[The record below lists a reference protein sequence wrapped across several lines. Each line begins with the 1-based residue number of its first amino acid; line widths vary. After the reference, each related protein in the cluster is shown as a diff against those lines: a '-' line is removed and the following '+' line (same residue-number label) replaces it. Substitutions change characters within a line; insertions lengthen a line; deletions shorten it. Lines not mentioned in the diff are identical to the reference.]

1 MNGENSVAR
10 LLIVDDEEKTRQ
22 GLADYVDW
30 AGLGIDEVK
39 TAGNSEDA
47 IKLCVRFVP
56 DIILSDI
63 RMPGMNG
70 IELCTYI
77 KGQIPDCE
85 IIFLSGYADKEYLKA
100 AIELNAVSY
109 VEKPVDIDEIEDAVG
124 KAMQR
129 IRQSRERK
137 APAPKR
143 RMETAIERQA
153 EILFLV
159 AGPHAETSRER
170 EQTALRLFPGT
181 DLYFRVVLIQCSQ
194 AAENRLQYEARLQE
208 MLARAFAGIKYELA
222 FKDTRHVVLICWSKS
237 RAALADDCADFRLF
251 GEEIAAWNWENQRL
265 FAAVGDFVT
274 EQAAIYQSYYTAS
287 VTLLKVFFDGY
298 GKVKFYQEGQTM
310 RVEFDENLYDLF
322 SACVDRRDS
331 EGAIQI
337 LNEVY
342 RRFRGQ
348 NNVIPSS
355 IKNIYFRFG
364 YRLEA
369 SQRAENKKEK
379 REANES
385 RLQEQYHHY
394 IWEKFISLDTLQEI
408 RDYLEKKTLD
418 ALRVPEYNPVVCKVI
433 SFIRTHYSDEALSV
447 RWLASKVYVS
457 PTYLSRLFKEQTGK
471 SVGQMILDVRME
483 HARELLLDTNLKL
496 QHIAVAVGYSDA
508 SYFAKTFKKAVGIM
522 PSEYRKRNV

>member
-1 MNGENSVAR
+1 MAR

-22 GLADYVDW
+22 GLADYVNW

-39 TAGNSEDA
+39 AAGNSEDA
-47 IKLCVRFVP
+47 IKLCARFVP

-77 KGQIPDCE
+77 KEQIPDCE
-85 IIFLSGYADKEYLKA
+85 IIFLSGYADKDYLKA
-100 AIELNAVSY
+100 AIELNAVVY
-109 VEKPVDIDEIEDAVG
+109 VEKPVDIDEIEDAAK

-129 IRQSRERK
+129 IRQKRERMT
-137 APAPKR
+137 PVLEDR
-143 RMETAIERQA
+143 TETSIARQA
-153 EILFLV
+153 EILSFV
-159 AGPHAETSRER
+159 AGLRTETTEEKER
-170 EQTALRLFPGT
+170 TAIRLFPGI

-194 AAENRLQYEARLQE
+194 AAENRLQYEERLQK
-208 MLARAFAGIKYELA
+208 MFAAAFQEINYELA
-222 FKDTRHVVLICWSKS
+222 FKDTRHAVLICWSQD
-237 RAALADDCADFRLF
+237 RAALADDCESFRVL
-251 GEEIAAWNWENQRL
+251 GEKIAAWNWEKQRL

-274 EQAAIYQSYYTAS
+274 EQISIYQSYYTAS

-331 EGAIQI
+331 EEAIRI

-342 RRFRGQ
+342 RCFRGQ

-369 SQRAENKKEK
+369 AQRSENKNEK
-379 REANES
+379 QNAQEN
-385 RLQEQYHHY
+385 RLEEQYCHY
-394 IWEKFISLDTLQEI
+394 IWEKFIALDTLQEI
-408 RDYLEKKTLD
+408 REYLEKKTQD
-418 ALRVPEYNPVVCKVI
+418 TLRVPEYNPVVWKVI
-433 SFIRTHYSDEALSV
+433 SFIRAHYSEEELSV
-447 RWLASKVYVS
+447 RWLASKAYVS

-471 SVGQMILDVRME
+471 SVGQMIVDVRME
-483 HARELLLDTNLKL
+483 HARELLLDTDLKL
-496 QHIAVAVGYSDA
+496 QHIAVAVGYRDA
-508 SYFAKTFKKAVGIM
+508 SYFAKAFKKAVGIM
-522 PSEYRKRNV
+522 PSEYRKRNI

>member
-1 MNGENSVAR
+1 MAKI
-10 LLIVDDEEKTRQ
+10 LIVDDEEKTRQ
-22 GLADYVDW
+22 GLADYVNW
-30 AGLGIDEVK
+30 ERLGIDGVK

-47 IKLCVRFVP
+47 IKLCARFVP

-77 KGQIPDCE
+77 KEQIPDCE
-85 IIFLSGYADKEYLKA
+85 IIFLSGYADKDYLKA

-109 VEKPVDIDEIEDAVG
+109 VEKPVDIDEIEDAVK

-129 IRQSRERK
+129 IRKKRERI
-137 APAPKR
+137 AGIPER
-143 RMETAIERQA
+143 RAGTFIERQA
-153 EILFLV
+153 EVLSLVTGARAKASGEKEGTAIHLF
-159 AGPHAETSRER
+159 
-170 EQTALRLFPGT
+170 T
-181 DLYFRVVLIQCSQ
+181 DTGLYFRVVLIQCSQ
-194 AAENRLQYEARLQE
+194 AAENRLQYEERLQQ
-208 MLARAFAGIKYELA
+208 MLDSALERINYELA
-222 FKDTRHVVLICWSKS
+222 FKDTRHAVLICWSKDRS
-237 RAALADDCADFRLF
+237 ALADGGKSFQVL
-251 GEEIAAWNWENQRL
+251 EEKIAAWDWNEQRL

-274 EQAAIYQSYYTAS
+274 EQVFIYQSYYTAS

-310 RVEFDENLYDLF
+310 QVEFDENLYDLF

-331 EGAIQI
+331 GEAIRI

-342 RRFRGQ
+342 RYFRGQ
-348 NNVIPSS
+348 NNVIPSA

-369 SQRAENKKEK
+369 AQRTEN
-379 REANES
+379 RNENQ
-385 RLQEQYHHY
+385 LEEQYRHY

-408 RDYLEKKTLD
+408 REYLEKKTLD
-418 ALRVPEYNPVVCKVI
+418 TLRVPEYNPVVCNVV
-433 SFIRTHYSDEALSV
+433 SLIRTYYSEEELSV
-447 RWLASKVYVS
+447 KWLASKAYVS

-471 SVGQMILDVRME
+471 SVGQMIADVRME
-483 HARELLLDTNLKL
+483 HAKELLLDPNLKL

-508 SYFAKTFKKAVGIM
+508 SYFAKAFKKAVGIM
-522 PSEYRKRNV
+522 PSEYRKRNL